1 MDNITSFLSEPG
13 RENQKTVQKHKS
25 IVDEQQYLRDLYN
38 AVTDIV
44 MILNTKRQVVF
55 YNEILVKAFGLEDS
69 ISIYGLRPGEI
80 LNCINAFQT
89 EGGCGTAEF
98 CKTCGALN
106 SIENSM
112 KNDEQ
117 DKNECRIIQKSTGD
131 AVDMLVTAT
140 PFTIK
145 DKSFT
150 IFAMK
155 DISNEKRRKVLERIF
170 FHDILNTAGGI
181 RAISELIFDAEEE
194 DLKLFRELLS
204 SSSEKLVDEIFSQR
218 DLTAAENNELTVN
231 WESLDS
237 LQLLKKMR
245 DVYLMHEVAKN
256 KLLELDSKSVSIKFD
271 SDRALVSRVIGN
283 LVKNA
288 LEASNENEKVT
299 LGCYIAGDNI
309 AFWVHNFSYI
319 PKNIQLQLFNRSF
332 STKGHNRGLGTYS
345 IKLLSEKYLNGHVLF
360 ASTPEEGTIFRVTF
374 PIKHQKK

>member
-1 MDNITSFLSEPG
+1 MNNIDSLLSEPG
-13 RENQKTVQKHKS
+13 RENQEVIRKHKS

-44 MILNTKRQVVF
+44 LILNNKRQVVF
-55 YNEILVKAFGLEDS
+55 YNEILIKSFGFEKEV
-69 ISIYGLRPGEI
+69 SIYGLRPGEV
-80 LNCINAFQT
+80 LNCVNAFRS

-117 DKNECRIIQKSTGD
+117 DTKECRIIQKSTGD
-131 AVDMLVTAT
+131 AIDMLVTAT
-140 PFTIK
+140 PLTIK
-145 DKSFT
+145 NKSFT

-237 LQLLKKMR
+237 LLFLKKMR

-256 KLLELDSKSVSIKFD
+256 KLLEFDSNSVDIKFD
-271 SDRALVSRVIGN
+271 TDKALISRVIGN

-299 LGCYIAGDNI
+299 FGCYTAGDNI
-309 AFWVHNFSYI
+309 AFWVHNFSFI
-319 PKNIQLQLFNRSF
+319 PKNVQLQLFNRSF
-332 STKGHNRGLGTYS
+332 STKGHNRGIGTYS
-345 IKLLSEKYLNGHVLF
+345 IKLLSEKYLNGHVAF
-360 ASTPEEGTIFRVTF
+360 SSTPEEGTIFRVTF
-374 PIKHQKK
+374 PINQQKE